1 MGLFERFSNYIEQ
14 DVDNY
19 KASKTTAVIFRV
31 SSIVVGIYFILITA
45 LASNIKIWPIAFPA
59 AAFTLVSAFSFFMT
73 YNNRVKA
80 AAVICTSV
88 LFVWSMWC
96 IIFLGHGTGADYII
110 LVIILMLAA
119 SEIVSIRVEL
129 IISLFMLAVYL
140 VVSVILA
147 FKGPRY
153 EIDSLQNVIFN
164 SVNMTAGFALT
175 ILIAYNFAETSKK
188 LVKTLRASGEKLDRL
203 ASHDPLTG
211 LKNRR
216 AMMDYL
222 VATNEETGG
231 GSKSPVTVAIGD
243 IDFFKRFNDCYGHDC
258 GDEVLKQ
265 LSALFIDYMDG
276 KGEVARWGGEEF
288 LFVFADADVN
298 QAVIL
303 MENLVH
309 KIRLMSVRYGGETLR
324 ITMTFGVTQLD
335 ASQTIDSCISNAD
348 RKLYIGKQN
357 GRNRIVH
364 TL

>member
-1 MGLFERFSNYIEQ
+1 MSFFERLSNYIEQ

-19 KASKTTAVIFRV
+19 KSSKTTAVIFRV
-31 SSIVVGIYFILITA
+31 SSIAVGIYYIIITA
-45 LASNIKIWPIAFPA
+45 IASNTKMWVLAFPA
-59 AAFTLVSAFSFFMT
+59 AVFALVSAISFFMT
-73 YNNRVKA
+73 YKKRVKA
-80 AAVICTSV
+80 AAVICTTV
-88 LFVWSMWC
+88 LYLWS
-96 IIFLGHGTGADYII
+96 IFCLICLGHGNGADYII
-110 LVIILMLAA
+110 LVIVLMMAA
-119 SEIVSIRVEL
+119 SEIVSIKVEL
-129 IISLFMLAVYL
+129 IISLIMLAVYI
-140 VVSVILA
+140 VASVIIL
-147 FKGPRY
+147 FKGPRF
-153 EIDSLQNVIFN
+153 EMDGLQNLIYN
-164 SVNMTAGFALT
+164 AVNITLGFALT

-188 LVKTLRASGEKLDRL
+188 LVKTLRSSSEKLDML

-216 AMMDYL
+216 AMMDFL
-222 VATNEETGG
+222 VGINENTAGK
-231 GSKSPVTVAIGD
+231 SKTPVTIAIGD

-288 LFVFADADVN
+288 LFVFADSDLN
-298 QAVIL
+298 QSVIF

-309 KIRLMSVRYGGETLR
+309 KIRLMSVMYGGENLR

-335 ASQTIDSCISNAD
+335 SSQTIDSCISNAD
-348 RKLYIGKQN
+348 RKLYNGKQN